1 MADKTIKR
9 DKKSKTIPTRKTL
22 PGGKEALNKKGKSN
36 NEFGQ
41 LFSTINQGMAIHEI
55 IYNSSGKAIDYKLTD
70 INPIYESIAGVSKKD
85 VIGKTP
91 SEIYNLKKPPY
102 LDVYAS
108 VASSGKSVS
117 FETYFEPKDLYLS
130 IFVFSTKAGT
140 FTTIF
145 SDISTQKKAEE
156 SLQNAN
162 QKTSD
167 ILGSIQTDFYVF
179 DSNWNFIFA
188 SKTFTSRVGK
198 EPKDFVGRNI
208 WKMFPKHI
216 GTEFEANLRAAM
228 GKKEMWRFEVG
239 GKYTDAYYE
248 IVVFPS
254 EDGIT
259 VLGSDITKS
268 KQTENA
274 LRESEERFRTMA
286 DAMPQLVW
294 TANSD
299 GIVDYFNARSAEY
312 GVATTALTDHDWTPA
327 LHPDDFNVFSPQ
339 RFLTSSRYFSICSSL
354 KP

>member
-9 DKKSKTIPTRKTL
+9 DKKSKTIPARKTL
-22 PGGKEALNKKGKSN
+22 TGGKEALKKKGKSN
-36 NEFGQ
+36 SEFRQ
-41 LFSTINQGMAIHEI
+41 LFSKINQGMAIHEI

-70 INPIYESIAGVSKKD
+70 INPIYESITGISKKD

-91 SEIYNLKKPPY
+91 GEIYNLKKPPY

-108 VASSGKSVS
+108 VAASGKSVS

-145 SDISTQKKAEE
+145 SDITTRRKAEE
-156 SLQNAN
+156 SLKNAN

-167 ILGSIQTDFYVF
+167 ILGSIQTDFYVL

-188 SKTFTSRVGK
+188 SKTFTSRIGK

-216 GTEFEANLRAAM
+216 GTELQENLRAAM
-228 GKKEMWRFEVG
+228 GKKEMRRFEVG

-248 IVVFPS
+248 MVVFPS

-274 LRESEERFRTMA
+274 LRESEERFRTMS